1 MSYYKDRRES
11 AVLIKIVRSRARAF
25 DKGTLLETTSCIR
38 PDGRE
43 RGKITL
49 QIRTLARR
57 ETRLTTGG
65 ADKSIDDV
73 RKDHFQGRRKRAK

>member
-11 AVLIKIVRSRARAF
+11 AVLIKIVRLRARANAF

-38 PDGRE
+38 LDGRE
-43 RGKITL
+43 REKITL

-57 ETRLTTGG
+57 EAQLTTGG
-65 ADKSIDDV
+65 VDKSIDDA
-73 RKDHFQGRRKRAK
+73 RKDVFQGWLL